1 MGFLS
6 FYTASPR
13 LGSYVCSTVKS
24 EAHGTPPVQ
33 YWCRTLHSAQAS
45 RCHSSPKDPLSPP
58 KGCVS
63 CGAQAPNAHVAG
75 PPSTANW
82 DNFGLVGVAFGSKY
96 MPLSLGDSVW
106 WSGGMRVAVGGDSEE
121 PNAENG
127 SQNPLSLFIHFDHC
141 ELSGSSWEFLFY
153 EISLSHLL
161 VCHLTNRQTLRL

>member
-13 LGSYVCSTVKS
+13 LGSYVCSSQVRSPWYPACSVLMQDT
-24 EAHGTPPVQ
+24 
-33 YWCRTLHSAQAS
+33 TLSTGLQVPQ
-45 RCHSSPKDPLSPP
+45 CPKDPPSPP

-63 CGAQAPNAHVAG
+63 CGAQAPNAQVAG